1 MISFDAEG
9 TLITRRFSEIIWEE
23 AIPRLYSEKKG
34 IIMDEAISYVMK
46 EYDKVGD
53 ERVEWYDIRY
63 WFDYFGLDDHEKLL
77 NMYKHEISYYPE
89 VQQILGELSKDHKLI
104 ISSNSPREFLEIEI
118 EKIERYFHHIFSAP
132 SDFKQIKKT
141 DFYRS
146 ICDILNIEPAEMVHV
161 GDHRVYDFIVPGE
174 IGIFS
179 FYLDRKGEKHDE
191 LIVKN
196 LEEFKVKLEKIE
208 KTLQLRF

>member
-1 MISFDAEG
+1 MVNATSDALAMRCPTALLWGASLHLFVTLLISINQVSINLSGLFINELFYFRCKNDAYYPW
-9 TLITRRFSEIIWEE
+9 LPD
-23 AIPRLYSEKKG
+23 AYLYSPECEITDCK
-34 IIMDEAISYVMK
+34 
-46 EYDKVGD
+46 
-53 ERVEWYDIRY
+53 
-63 WFDYFGLDDHEKLL
+63 DYR
-77 NMYKHEISYYPE
+77 
-89 VQQILGELSKDHKLI
+89 LI
-104 ISSNSPREFLEIEI
+104 ISSNAPREFLEIEI

-146 ICDILNIEPAEMVHV
+146 ICDILKIEPAEMVHV

-196 LEEFKVKLEKIE
+196 LKEFKVKIEKIE
-208 KTLQLRF
+208 KTVSYD